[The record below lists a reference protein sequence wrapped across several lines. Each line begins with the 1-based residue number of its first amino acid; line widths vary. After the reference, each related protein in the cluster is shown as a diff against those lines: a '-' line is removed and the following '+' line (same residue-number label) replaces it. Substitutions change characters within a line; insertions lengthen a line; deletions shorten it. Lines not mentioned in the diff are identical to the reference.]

1 MCIRMRSD
9 ESLIQSIFQCLQ
21 KSGALNLQKIGNR
34 LVEIE
39 LNSNIQICFY
49 VRVCFFFPI
58 NITNSH
64 VCGKQLLFQIL
75 LNPQL

>member
-21 KSGALNLQKIGNR
+21 KSGALNLQKIRNR

-49 VRVCFFFPI
+49 VRVCFFPI